1 MAIERAYIE
10 AGGVVVKPLKDAG
23 LPSGKPDLAMQRRKQ
38 WEEFTAQKEAELKRA
53 HEAQEKRFRA
63 FDPGI

>member
-23 LPSGKPDLAMQRRKQ
+23 LSSGEPDLVISGRKQ
-38 WEEFTAQKEAELKRA
+38 CEKSTAQKEAELKRVR
-53 HEAQEKRFRA
+53 EAREKRFRA